1 MAMPIPGRW
10 VIWGILLLGG
20 VFVAAG
26 VSNLTTHETADAGVC
41 FGLGALLVGIFVH
54 KMRERREE
62 KAFLAWLQ
70 ANAKTLASGGSALYG
85 DRSISASTPTRQLT
99 LCVSFLVVG
108 FRLPSRVLIEGVD
121 PMGGRVAA
129 YTLGTLLLGWWSL
142 HGLFWT
148 PGALFHNLRGGREG
162 TIGALLGVPART

>member
-10 VIWGILLLGG
+10 VIWAILVLGV
-20 VFVAAG
+20 VFVLSG
-26 VSNLTTHETADAGVC
+26 VSNLTTHETSEAAAC
-41 FGLGALLVGIFVH
+41 FGLGALLIGIFAH

-62 KAFLAWLQ
+62 KEFLTWLQ
-70 ANAKTLASGGSALYG
+70 ANAQAILAGGGASYR
-85 DRSISASTPTRQLT
+85 DRTITASTPTRQLT
-99 LCVSFLVVG
+99 LCVSFLVIG
-108 FRLPSRVLIEGVD
+108 FRLPSRVLIAGVD

-148 PGALFHNLRGGREG
+148 PGALITNLRGGREG
-162 TIGALLGVPART
+162 TVGTLLGLPPQS